1 GMDAAHRDRLA
12 YARVCSGM
20 FERGMVVTHAATGRP
35 FATKY
40 AQAVFGRERTSVEMA
55 HPGDIIGLVNASSLR
70 VGDTIYQGE
79 PVRYPPIANFAPEH
93 FASVRAVDTGRY
105 KQFRRGIEQ
114 LDQEGVV
121 QVLRSDL
128 RGDQSPV
135 LAAVGPMQFEVVASR
150 MENEFNAPVRMEQLG
165 YTLARRTTA
174 ADAEVL
180 SGLRSVEVLTRS
192 DGAVL
197 ALFPDKWRAAAVARE
212 HPDIELSPLPAGT
225 G

>member
-1 GMDAAHRDRLA
+1 
-12 YARVCSGM
+12 V
-20 FERGMVVTHAATGRP
+20 
-35 FATKY
+35 
-40 AQAVFGRERTSVEMA
+40 AQ
-55 HPGDIIGLVNASSLR
+55 PGDIIGLVNASALQ

-93 FASVRAVDTGRY
+93 FASVRAVDSGRY

-150 MENEFNAPVRMEQLG
+150 MENEFNAPIRMEPLT

-174 ADAEVL
+174 ADAQIL
-180 SGLRSVEVLTRS
+180 GGLRSVEVLTRS

-212 HPDIELSPLPAGT
+212 HPQVELSPLPAGT